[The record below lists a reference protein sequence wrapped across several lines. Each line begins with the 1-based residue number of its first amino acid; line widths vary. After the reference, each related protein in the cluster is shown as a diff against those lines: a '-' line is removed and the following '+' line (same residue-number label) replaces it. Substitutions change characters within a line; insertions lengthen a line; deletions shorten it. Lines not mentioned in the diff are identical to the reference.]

1 MKMCNQIVHRVF
13 NKSSH
18 DHNNDCS
25 VTYIVIAHNYIN
37 ISTVYGLRYV
47 SSEMN
52 SGSGKIS
59 FIALKP
65 TT

>member
-1 MKMCNQIVHRVF
+1 MTT
-13 NKSSH
+13 NKECHIQNKFTQS
-18 DHNNDCS
+18 S

-59 FIALKP
+59 FIALNP
-65 TT
+65 SLNIFSY

>member
-1 MKMCNQIVHRVF
+1 MTT
-13 NKSSH
+13 NKEYYLQNKFTQSSVYYIAIS
-18 DHNNDCS
+18 HNW
-25 VTYIVIAHNYIN
+25 IN
-37 ISTVYGLRYV
+37 ISTVYGLRYM